1 MFKDR
6 NIKDVKAFR
15 EREKAQKEQID
26 NELKSVNTLTDAI
39 RARKA
44 RKEMEALRP
53 IKAEAAKKVPIK
65 KTKIE
70 KKNEE
75 RLAKGKEYMRR

>member
-65 KTKIE
+65 KTKTE
-70 KKNEE
+70 QKKEE
-75 RLAKGKEYMRR
+75 TLAKGREYMRR